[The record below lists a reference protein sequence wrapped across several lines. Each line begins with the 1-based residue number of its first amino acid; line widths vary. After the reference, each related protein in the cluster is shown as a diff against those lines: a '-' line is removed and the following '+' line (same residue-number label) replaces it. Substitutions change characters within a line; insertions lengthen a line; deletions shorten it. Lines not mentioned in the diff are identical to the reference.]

1 LGHNDY
7 QLKVTTLNISHIER
21 RENELT
27 AQAQAIEARFKE
39 YQAQG
44 EPEWMGK
51 SIDRDMAAWQQAW
64 DQIETARKNYESGQA
79 FMTKMGTNP
88 GGLGSVTTKS
98 TGDGTPVS
106 EHFDQNGRRITTL
119 GRDVNPFHIDERTL
133 DLMAKSVK
141 DGHAFQVKL
150 KQDGVTTKG
159 FNTVDTL
166 LPAELMPGVVERIHE
181 PRIADLLPTITSST
195 LNFEYISDNTTS
207 NTVSGITPEGAAA
220 PDAVLSFG
228 ETTLAA
234 QAIKCTFGASYETLS
249 DRPSLLGYLTA
260 EVFKQFSDEENSL
273 LLNGTSGIVGLTQTS
288 GITTVAVPG
297 TLPTGANLFDYV
309 ISIID
314 AMRVS
319 KSLAV
324 ADKAFV
330 HPATY
335 HALIAQSKDS
345 LGRWLSTPDP
355 TTDII
360 EQVFGVKVYLSTAV
374 TAGQMVFLDTDRFGF
389 VVLREGLRLLSP
401 GYNASDFSEFLQRWA
416 VIERLN
422 LAVVRPTAVGL
433 LTGLPTSFAV

>member
-1 LGHNDY
+1 M
-7 QLKVTTLNISHIER
+7 NI
-21 RENELT
+21 
-27 AQAQAIEARFKE
+27 A
-39 YQAQG
+39 
-44 EPEWMGK
+44 
-51 SIDRDMAAWQQAW
+51 
-64 DQIETARKNYESGQA
+64 ARKRANDELGDWIVNRLDELQTKGFSKNEAINKLGNKIDQWYAENDLINDRTESGERFA
-79 FMTKMGTNP
+79 KKMGDNP
-88 GGLGSVTTKS
+88 GGLGTAPSNAS
-98 TGDGTPVS
+98 DGTPVS
-106 EHFDQNGRRITTL
+106 EHFDQHGRRITTL
-119 GRDVNPFHIDERTL
+119 GRDVNPFQIDARTL
-133 DLMAKSVK
+133 DLMSKSVK
-141 DGHAFQVKL
+141 TGHAFQVKL
-150 KQDGVTTKG
+150 VEDGVTTKG
-159 FNTVDTL
+159 YNTVESL

-181 PRIADLLPTITSST
+181 PRIADLLPTVSSST
-195 LNFEYISDNTTS
+195 LNYEYISDNTSS
-207 NTVSGITPEGAAA
+207 NTVTGITAEGVAA

-273 LLNGTSGIVGLTQTS
+273 LPNGSSGIVGLTQTS

-297 TLPTGANLFDYV
+297 TLPTGANTFDYV
-309 ISIID
+309 ISTID

-330 HPATY
+330 HPATF
-335 HALIAQSKDS
+335 HAMIAQNKDT

-355 TTDII
+355 TTEII
-360 EQVFGVKVYLSTAV
+360 ERIFGVKVYLSTAV
-374 TAGQMVFLDTDRFGF
+374 TAGEMVFIDTDRFGF

-401 GYNASDFSEFLQRWA
+401 GYNASDYSEFLQRWA

-433 LTGLPTSFAV
+433 LTGLPSSFSV

>member
-1 LGHNDY
+1 LSNTQKADLVARVRAAGS
-7 QLKVTTLNISHIER
+7 LK
-21 RENELT
+21 ELT
-27 AQAQAIEARFKE
+27 SLIAEAGELEVSNKAITPSNMSSSAYAAIRGFGGDVGS
-39 YQAQG
+39 ASNAAG
-44 EPEWMGK
+44 HD
-51 SIDRDMAAWQQAW
+51 IDGRA
-64 DQIETARKNYESGQA
+64 
-79 FMTKMGTNP
+79 
-88 GGLGSVTTKS
+88 
-98 TGDGTPVS
+98 PVS
-106 EHFDQNGRRITTL
+106 EHFDQHGRRITTL
-119 GRDVNPFHIDERTL
+119 GQDLNPFHIDEKTL
-133 DLMAKSVK
+133 DLMSKSVK
-141 DGHAFQVKL
+141 TGHAFQVKL
-150 KQDGVTTKG
+150 VDEDRVTRKG
-159 FNTVDTL
+159 YNTVDSL

-181 PRIADLLPTITSST
+181 PRIADLLPTISSST
-195 LNFEYISDNTTS
+195 LNYEYISDNTTC
-207 NTVSGITPEGAAA
+207 NTVTGIIAEGAAA

-234 QAIKCTFGASYETLS
+234 QAIKCTFGASYETLA

-273 LLNGTSGIVGLTQTS
+273 LLNGSSGIVGLTQTS

-297 TLPTGANLFDYV
+297 TLPTGANTFDYI
-309 ISIID
+309 ISTID

-335 HALIAQSKDS
+335 HAMIAQNKDT

-355 TTDII
+355 TRDII

-374 TAGQMVFLDTDRFGF
+374 TAGEMVFLDTDRFGF

-401 GYNASDFSEFLQRWA
+401 GYNAADYSEFLQRWA

-433 LTGLPTSFAV
+433 LTGLPSSFAV

>member
-1 LGHNDY
+1 MN
-7 QLKVTTLNISHIER
+7 VNR
-21 RENELT
+21 LT
-27 AQAQAIEARFKE
+27 AKGRELHERIEKFTTDVENNPHLTEAQKAKAFTDLKAEFK
-39 YQAQG
+39 
-44 EPEWMGK
+44 
-51 SIDRDMAAWQQAW
+51 AWEDEHA
-64 DQIETARKNYESGQA
+64 TYEHGQE
-79 FMTKMGTNP
+79 FLKKMGTNP
-88 GGLGSVTTKS
+88 GGLGSVKTTTNS
-98 TGDGTPVS
+98 DGSPVS
-106 EHFDQNGRRITTL
+106 GHFDQNGRRITTL

-133 DLMAKSVK
+133 DLMSKSLK
-141 DGHAFQVKL
+141 TGHAFQVKL
-150 KQDGVTTKG
+150 VEDDITTKG
-159 FNTVDTL
+159 FNTVDSL

-181 PRIADLLPTITSST
+181 PRIADLLPTVTSST
-195 LNFEYISDNTTS
+195 LNYEFISDNTTS
-207 NTVSGITPEGAAA
+207 NTVTGITAEGAAA

-273 LLNGTSGIVGLTQTS
+273 LLNGSSGIVGLTQTP

-297 TLPTGANLFDYV
+297 TLPTGANTFDYV
-309 ISIID
+309 ISVID

-330 HPATY
+330 HPSTY
-335 HALIAQSKDS
+335 HALVAQNKDT

-355 TTDII
+355 TRDII

-374 TAGQMVFLDTDRFGF
+374 TAGEMVFIDTDRFGF
-389 VVLREGLRLLSP
+389 VILREGLRLLSP
-401 GYNASDFSEFLQRWA
+401 GYNASDYSEFLQRWA

-433 LTGLPTSFAV
+433 LTGLPSTFAV

>member
-1 LGHNDY
+1 MTNLAARERANSELGDWI
-7 QLKVTTLNISHIER
+7 LKRTDELISQGFTPDQANEKLGNKIDQWAH
-21 RENELT
+21 ENESIKI
-27 AQAQAIEARFKE
+27 AQEAIRRM
-39 YQAQG
+39 G
-44 EPEWMGK
+44 E
-51 SIDRDMAAWQQAW
+51 
-64 DQIETARKNYESGQA
+64 
-79 FMTKMGTNP
+79 NP
-88 GGLGSVTTKS
+88 GGLGSVTSKA

-106 EHFDQNGRRITTL
+106 EHFDQHGRRITTL
-119 GRDVNPFHIDERTL
+119 GRDINPFQIDERTL
-133 DLMAKSVK
+133 DLLSKSVK
-141 DGHAFQVKL
+141 TGQAFQVKL
-150 KQDGVTTKG
+150 VEDGVTTKG
-159 FNTVDTL
+159 YNTVESL
-166 LPAELMPGVVERIHE
+166 VPAELMPGAVERVHE
-181 PRIADLLPTITSST
+181 PRIADLLPTVSSNT
-195 LNFEYISDNTTS
+195 LNYEFISDNTTT
-207 NTVSGITPEGAAA
+207 NTVTGITGEGVAA

-234 QAIKCTFGASYETLS
+234 QAIKCTFGASYETLA

-273 LLNGTSGIVGLTQTS
+273 LLNGSSGIVGLTQTA

-297 TLPTGANLFDYV
+297 TLPTGANTFDYV
-309 ISIID
+309 ISILD

-330 HPATY
+330 HPSTF
-335 HALIAQSKDS
+335 HALVAQNKDS

-360 EQVFGVKVYLSTAV
+360 ERIFGVKVYLSTAV
-374 TAGQMVFLDTDRFGF
+374 TPGEMVFIDTDRFGF

-401 GYNASDFSEFLQRWA
+401 GYNASDYSEFLQRWA

-433 LTGLPTSFAV
+433 LTGLPASFAV

>member
-1 LGHNDY
+1 MNNTQKAELAARIRAAGSLKELSSLIAEAGDLEVSNKAISPSNLSSSAYAAVRGFGGDIGSASNAAGHD
-7 QLKVTTLNISHIER
+7 
-21 RENELT
+21 
-27 AQAQAIEARFKE
+27 
-39 YQAQG
+39 
-44 EPEWMGK
+44 
-51 SIDRDMAAWQQAW
+51 IDGRA
-64 DQIETARKNYESGQA
+64 
-79 FMTKMGTNP
+79 
-88 GGLGSVTTKS
+88 
-98 TGDGTPVS
+98 PVS
-106 EHFDQNGRRITTL
+106 EHFDAQGRRITTL
-119 GRDVNPFHIDERTL
+119 GKDLNPFHVDEKTL
-133 DLMAKSVK
+133 ALMSNSVK
-141 DGHAFQVKL
+141 TGHAFQVKL
-150 KQDGVTTKG
+150 VDEDRVTRKS
-159 FNTVDTL
+159 FNTVDSL

-181 PRIADLLPTITSST
+181 PRIADLLPTISTST
-195 LNFEYISDNTTS
+195 LNYEYISDNTTS
-207 NTVSGITPEGAAA
+207 NTVTGITAEGSAA

-288 GITTVAVPG
+288 GITTIAVPDS
-297 TLPTGANLFDYV
+297 LPTGANTFDYI
-309 ISIID
+309 ISTID

-330 HPATY
+330 NPATY
-335 HALIAQSKDS
+335 HALIAQNKDT

-355 TTDII
+355 TRDII

-374 TAGQMVFLDTDRFGF
+374 TAGEMVFLDTDRFGF

-401 GYNASDFSEFLQRWA
+401 GYNASDYSEFLQRWA

-433 LTGLPTSFAV
+433 LTGLPTSFSV

>member
-1 LGHNDY
+1 MAEV
-7 QLKVTTLNISHIER
+7 QAEVAAWMEEKATLD
-21 RENELT
+21 
-27 AQAQAIEARFKE
+27 QAA
-39 YQAQG
+39 
-44 EPEWMGK
+44 K
-51 SIDRDMAAWQQAW
+51 SFGSNAGVAFGGDMAAH
-64 DQIETARKNYESGQA
+64 G
-79 FMTKMGTNP
+79 
-88 GGLGSVTTKS
+88 GGLKTIGVPHE
-98 TGDGTPVS
+98 GEPVS
-106 EHFDQNGRRITTL
+106 EHFDQQGRRITTL
-119 GRDVNPFHIDERTL
+119 GRDVNPFRIDAHTL
-133 DLMAKSVK
+133 DLMSQSVK
-141 DGHAFQVKL
+141 TGHAFQVKL
-150 KQDGVTTKG
+150 VGDGITTKTPN
-159 FNTVDTL
+159 FNTVDSL

-181 PRIADLLPTITSST
+181 PRIADLLPTVTSST
-195 LNFEYISDNTTS
+195 LNYEYISDNTSS
-207 NTVSGITPEGAAA
+207 NTVTGITGEGVAA

-297 TLPTGANLFDYV
+297 TLPTGANTFDYV
-309 ISIID
+309 IATID

-330 HPATY
+330 HPATF
-335 HALIAQSKDS
+335 HALVAQNKDT

-355 TTDII
+355 TTAIM
-360 EQVFGVKVYLSTAV
+360 EQIFGVKIYLSTQV
-374 TAGQMVFLDTDRFGF
+374 TAGEMVFIDTDRFGF
-389 VVLREGLRLLSP
+389 VILREGLRLLSP

-433 LTGLPTSFAV
+433 LTGLPSSFAV

>member
-1 LGHNDY
+1 VSELSQKLINHQKQLEERKADLVRRNREFEKKGWPHEGHPGVKEFDRD
-7 QLKVTTLNISHIER
+7 L
-21 RENELT
+21 
-27 AQAQAIEARFKE
+27 QAWIYDAERFKWE
-39 YQAQG
+39 R
-44 EPEWMGK
+44 
-51 SIDRDMAAWQQAW
+51 DREEASKGLM
-64 DQIETARKNYESGQA
+64 K
-79 FMTKMGTNP
+79 KMGDNP
-88 GGLGSVTTKS
+88 GGLGTAPSNAS
-98 TGDGTPVS
+98 DGTPVS
-106 EHFDQNGRRITTL
+106 EHFDQHGRRITTL
-119 GRDVNPFHIDERTL
+119 GRDVNPFQIDARTL
-133 DLMAKSVK
+133 DLMSKSVK
-141 DGHAFQVKL
+141 TGHAFQVKL
-150 KQDGVTTKG
+150 VEDGVTTKG
-159 FNTVDTL
+159 YNTVDSL

-181 PRIADLLPTITSST
+181 PRIADLLPTVSSST
-195 LNFEYISDNTTS
+195 LNYEYMSDNTSS
-207 NTVSGITPEGAAA
+207 NTVTGITADGAAA

-273 LLNGTSGIVGLTQTS
+273 LLNGSSGIVGLTQTS

-297 TLPTGANLFDYV
+297 TLPTGANTFDYV
-309 ISIID
+309 ISTID

-330 HPATY
+330 HPATF
-335 HALIAQSKDS
+335 HAMIAQNKDT

-355 TTDII
+355 TTEII
-360 EQVFGVKVYLSTAV
+360 ERIFGVKVYLSTAV
-374 TAGQMVFLDTDRFGF
+374 TAGEMVFIDTDRFGF

-401 GYNASDFSEFLQRWA
+401 GYNASDYSEFLQRWA

-433 LTGLPTSFAV
+433 LTGLPSSFSV